1 MIVKID
7 IPSYAKI
14 ENYRTMTPEKKT
26 AACKEGNKIA
36 QNEWMIEEINEFY
49 EAVNNEDEDEILDE
63 AMGLIRTAQQFQ
75 DSKRVMKKWE
85 LVKSDIF
92 KVFSKKKTFIKTF
105 KKWHHKKICKN
116 QAIGV
121 KPEHLIDFAGFTY

>member
-1 MIVKID
+1 MSIHLTLQVMSTITAVLRDLKRKNSGKSVGSQVKFL
-7 IPSYAKI
+7 A
-14 ENYRTMTPEKKT
+14 
-26 AACKEGNKIA
+26 G
-36 QNEWMIEEINEFY
+36 
-49 EAVNNEDEDEILDE
+49 NEDEDEILDE

-121 KPEHLIDFAGFTY
+121 KPEHLIDFAGSTY